1 MLGFSHAYFSTETCK
16 HVRWEQVYS
25 CSLGAGRMVS
35 FTPRLFYSRGQWPSV
50 AAGLVVE
57 WRADQ
62 VWMFYKTDSLVH
74 PITHSIHLFIHSF
87 IHSFIYYTR
96 YSWLSPFVQ
105 TDLLRTAMKWT
116 ELKVPNLYVEI
127 LQARWASELL
137 VKMVY
142 IWHRDRN

>member
-1 MLGFSHAYFSTETCK
+1 MLGFYRAYFSMATCR

-25 CSLGAGRMVS
+25 CLLGAGRMVS
-35 FTPRLFYSRGQWPSV
+35 FTPRLFYSRGQWLSF

-74 PITHSIHLFIHSF
+74 PVTHS

-96 YSWLSPFVQ
+96 YSWLSPCV
-105 TDLLRTAMKWT
+105 
-116 ELKVPNLYVEI
+116 
-127 LQARWASELL
+127 
-137 VKMVY
+137 
-142 IWHRDRN
+142 